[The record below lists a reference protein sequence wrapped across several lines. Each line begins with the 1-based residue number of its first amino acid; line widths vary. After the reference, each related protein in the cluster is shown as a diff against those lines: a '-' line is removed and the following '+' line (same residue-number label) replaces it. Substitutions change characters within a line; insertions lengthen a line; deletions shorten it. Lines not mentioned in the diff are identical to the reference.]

1 MKIKRFQA
9 GTMREAMRMVRD
21 EQGPDAVILSS
32 HRSADGIELVAAVD
46 YDASLM
52 QQALR
57 RPLAD
62 DAVAAPVMVA
72 PPPPPPT
79 VAVPAPVMPVPAMRL
94 STSFRADFGSFMTTP
109 VQATASA
116 ATATALQ
123 QAPVRAPQIAP
134 AAAADSALAA
144 LTNMGLD
151 PQLVREIGARLPQDS
166 GEDRARFLPMGL
178 LAKRLP
184 TLKTDEVLEGGVI
197 ALVGPTGV
205 GKTTTLAKLAARYIQ
220 KHGAHGVAL
229 VCTDHYRIGAQD
241 QLATYGKL
249 LGVPVY
255 NATDART
262 LGQVLAHLKD
272 ARLVLVDTAGISQ
285 RDRKLAEQFITLSSQ
300 TRSVRS
306 YLVLAA
312 NGQAE
317 TLDEAVRKFG
327 SLRPRGCILTKIDEA
342 ARIGGALSVA
352 MRHNLPIA
360 YTCDGQRVPEDL
372 QFARAER
379 LVIRAMQLGRSGAAT
394 AAAEMPHEG
403 GLHAIR

>member
-1 MKIKRFQA
+1 
-9 GTMREAMRMVRD
+9 MREAMRLVRD

-32 HRSADGIELVAAVD
+32 HRNAEGIELVAAVD

-57 RPLAD
+57 RAPAD
-62 DAVAAPVMVA
+62 DMPEAVIPISAPAASPAPIARPVAAVAAPLLPTLRMTTRFSTELPSFMPAA
-72 PPPPPPT
+72 PA
-79 VAVPAPVMPVPAMRL
+79 AVPAPAQTAMAVAV
-94 STSFRADFGSFMTTP
+94 SRAQP
-109 VQATASA
+109 SA
-116 ATATALQ
+116 APAGAVAALLGMGL
-123 QAPVRAPQIAP
+123 
-134 AAAADSALAA
+134 DSALA
-144 LTNMGLD
+144 
-151 PQLVREIGARLPQDS
+151 REICSQLPQET

-184 TLKTDEVLEGGVI
+184 TLKTDELLEGGVI
-197 ALVGPTGV
+197 ALIGPTGV

-249 LGVPVY
+249 LGVPVH
-255 NATDART
+255 NASDART
-262 LGQVLAHLKD
+262 LGQVLAHLKGS
-272 ARLVLVDTAGISQ
+272 RLVLVDTAGISQ

-300 TRSVRS
+300 TRTLRS

-312 NGQAE
+312 NSQAE
-317 TLDEAVRKFG
+317 TLDEAVQKFSG
-327 SLRPRGCILTKIDEA
+327 LQPRGLILTKIDEA

-352 MRHNLPIA
+352 MRHKLPIA

-379 LVIRAMQLGRSGAAT
+379 LVIRAMQLGRSASPAAVDDEGALY
-394 AAAEMPHEG
+394 AA
-403 GLHAIR
+403 R